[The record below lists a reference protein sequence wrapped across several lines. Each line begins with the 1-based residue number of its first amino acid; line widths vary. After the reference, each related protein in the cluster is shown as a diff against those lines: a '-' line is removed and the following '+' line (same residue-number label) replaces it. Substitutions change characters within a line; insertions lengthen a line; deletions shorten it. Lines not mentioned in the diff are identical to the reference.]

1 MAVSPPVVLSIAGF
15 DPGSGAGISA
25 DLKTIAAHGCYGIAA
40 ISALTVQNT
49 VEVRAVEPVSGRLV
63 QATLDSLDK
72 DFEIRAV
79 RIGMLGTAEVAHV
92 VADYLEARK
101 PQFIVLDPVLRS
113 SSGTVLLGESGVA
126 VLRDRLLRLSTV
138 VTPNVAE
145 AVALT
150 GIQVESPAGMKQA
163 AEALHKLGA
172 PNVVVTGGH
181 LPGNAD
187 IIRLEAGEMHEIT
200 GEKIDSNA
208 THGTGCAYA
217 TAIACQLAQGK
228 ALLEACRAAKRYV
241 TEAIRAG
248 YPIGH
253 GRGPVNHLYQ
263 RG

>member
-1 MAVSPPVVLSIAGF
+1 
-15 DPGSGAGISA
+15 
-25 DLKTIAAHGCYGIAA
+25 
-40 ISALTVQNT
+40 
-49 VEVRAVEPVSGRLV
+49 
-63 QATLDSLDK
+63 
-72 DFEIRAV
+72 
-79 RIGMLGTAEVAHV
+79 
-92 VADYLEARK
+92 
-101 PQFIVLDPVLRS
+101 
-113 SSGTVLLGESGVA
+113 
-126 VLRDRLLRLSTV
+126 
-138 VTPNVAE
+138 
-145 AVALT
+145 
-150 GIQVESPAGMKQA
+150 
-163 AEALHKLGA
+163 
-172 PNVVVTGGH
+172 VTGGH